1 VEEVSHTS
9 VTRQWTTGELL
20 IMRANAQLGAIEVA
34 RLLGRSVSCVR
45 RMASRQRISLR
56 SAGERRGLVL
66 GQPRG
71 EPIAA
76 QLRHHV
82 VSGRVDAEVL
92 ARRMALVQD
101 EELCPCCGHRPAE
114 VRSSGFCVR
123 CHKERLSA
131 AHLAE
136 LEKLD
141 AQKALWSSRQALCR
155 ARKAAEA

>member
-1 VEEVSHTS
+1 MKDVSQKH
-9 VTRQWTTGELL
+9 VTRNWTTLELRTL
-20 IMRANAQLGAIEVA
+20 RENAALGAVSVSQ
-34 RLLGRSVSCVR
+34 LLGRSVTCVR

-56 SAGERRGLVL
+56 VIGEARGLVL

-71 EPIAA
+71 QAVLP
-76 QLRHHV
+76 QLRGDV
-82 VSGRVDAEVL
+82 VSGRVSATVIAQRMAIREEAALCPVC
-92 ARRMALVQD
+92 ARRPVEIASTGYCTV
-101 EELCPCCGHRPAE
+101 
-114 VRSSGFCVR
+114 
-123 CHKERLSA
+123 CHKTALSM